1 MFEERVYP
9 ETSKEEGMH
18 ELFLSPYVVPVVAI
32 LAGIAWIGFT
42 SWRKV
47 REQEL
52 NSDRE
57 MRLKEMEHEQKMKEI
72 DLQLARLKD
81 KP

>member
-1 MFEERVYP
+1 
-9 ETSKEEGMH
+9 MH
-18 ELFLSPYVVPVVAI
+18 EIFNSPYIVPLAGV

-52 NSDRE
+52 NYERE
-57 MRLKEMEHEQKMKEI
+57 MRQKEMEHQQKMKEM
-72 DLQLARLKD
+72 DLEQARLKD
-81 KP
+81 K